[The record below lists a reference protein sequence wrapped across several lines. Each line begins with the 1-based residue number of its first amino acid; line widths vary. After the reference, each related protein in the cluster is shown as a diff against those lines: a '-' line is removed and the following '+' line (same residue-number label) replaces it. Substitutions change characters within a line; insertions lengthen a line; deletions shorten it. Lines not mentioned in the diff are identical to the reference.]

1 MNNSYLVNQDSG
13 RKTFITPR
21 AIIEALGRFDC
32 DPATPPQMPWRTADV
47 MYTPEDDGL
56 AQPWRG
62 RVWLNPPFGKDAI
75 PFLARMVEHVKN
87 GGSGIVLLFARTD
100 NKAWHEFIF
109 PHAKGIF
116 FMRKRIRFCGLDGV
130 AMSSSPMPSA
140 LVAFTW
146 QDVDALQRF
155 SESNEGHLVTL

>member
-1 MNNSYLVNQDSG
+1 MKNVYLQIETRVEKYREQVLDATDLRPTLHNLW
-13 RKTFITPR
+13 K
-21 AIIEALGRFDC
+21 AIQGIPSRCYIDLVDE
-32 DPATPPQMPWRTADV
+32 
-47 MYTPEDDGL
+47 
-56 AQPWRG
+56 RG

-140 LVAFTW
+140 LIAFTW